1 MNYSLGQRWD
11 RALNPFKLKGFKE
24 VSLLRI
30 HLYRYKGGKI
40 RFAAIKKV
48 KQYCVA

>member
-1 MNYSLGQRWD
+1 MD
-11 RALNPFKLKGFKE
+11 RTLKAFNIKGLRVFDA
-24 VSLLRI
+24 LRI
-30 HLYRYKGGKI
+30 HLYGYKGGKI